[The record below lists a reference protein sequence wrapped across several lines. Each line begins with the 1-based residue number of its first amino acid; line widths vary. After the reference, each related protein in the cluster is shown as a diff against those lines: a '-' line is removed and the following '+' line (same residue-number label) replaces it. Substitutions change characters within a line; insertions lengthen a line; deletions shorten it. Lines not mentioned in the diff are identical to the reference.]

1 MGATAWLRPRA
12 LLPFWVAVALMVD
25 FHPTG
30 GLLVLGEFGPKSAF
44 ADDDGGGDDGGGDDD
59 GGGQSGS
66 SSGGSGA
73 IPRRSTGTN
82 LFRTLT
88 DRFLPRPPRRGGRR
102 AQRPAVP
109 LPSRAPDQIVATGL
123 SSAEIGR
130 LQATGFTVLDRTD
143 IQLLGSE
150 LVRLRIPPNMP
161 PEAARDLVIDAAP
174 QSTADFVHY
183 YRPGQEA
190 ECAGSHCAAAGLIG
204 WPTNTGLPA
213 GCGGNVTIGLIDT
226 AINPAHAAFANGRVE
241 VLRLSDH
248 GFPESGRQHGT
259 AVAALLVGGADS
271 RTPGLLPHARLIA
284 VDAFHR
290 GDRQDDRSDVYDL
303 LRALDLLS
311 VRGVQVTN
319 MSLSG
324 PANALLEQFVLKL
337 SEGGMVIVAAAGNG
351 GPKAGPAYPAA
362 YAEVIAV
369 TAVDRM
375 KRPYRRAGRGEHI
388 DLAAPGVEVWTAA
401 SVSGARR
408 KTGTSF
414 AAPFVAAAAAL
425 MKSANS
431 SATAADIHDALGK
444 SAEDLGAPGKDAVFG
459 WGLLNA
465 RAACVVTP
473 KKAM

>member
-1 MGATAWLRPRA
+1 
-12 LLPFWVAVALMVD
+12 
-25 FHPTG
+25 
-30 GLLVLGEFGPKSAF
+30 
-44 ADDDGGGDDGGGDDD
+44 
-59 GGGQSGS
+59 
-66 SSGGSGA
+66 
-73 IPRRSTGTN
+73 
-82 LFRTLT
+82 
-88 DRFLPRPPRRGGRR
+88 
-102 AQRPAVP
+102 
-109 LPSRAPDQIVATGL
+109 
-123 SSAEIGR
+123 
-130 LQATGFTVLDRTD
+130 
-143 IQLLGSE
+143 
-150 LVRLRIPPNMP
+150 
-161 PEAARDLVIDAAP
+161 
-174 QSTADFVHY
+174 
-183 YRPGQEA
+183 
-190 ECAGSHCAAAGLIG
+190 
-204 WPTNTGLPA
+204 
-213 GCGGNVTIGLIDT
+213 
-226 AINPAHAAFANGRVE
+226 
-241 VLRLSDH
+241 
-248 GFPESGRQHGT
+248 HGT

-290 GDRQDDRSDVYDL
+290 GDRQDDRSDAYDL

-311 VRGVQVTN
+311 GRGVQVTN

-324 PANALLEQFVLKL
+324 PANALLEQFVRKL
-337 SEGGMVIVAAAGNG
+337 SEHGMVIVAAAGNG

-362 YAEVIAV
+362 YADVIAV

-401 SVSGARR
+401 SVSGARP

-425 MKSANS
+425 MKSANRN
-431 SATAADIHDALGK
+431 ATAADIHDALGK